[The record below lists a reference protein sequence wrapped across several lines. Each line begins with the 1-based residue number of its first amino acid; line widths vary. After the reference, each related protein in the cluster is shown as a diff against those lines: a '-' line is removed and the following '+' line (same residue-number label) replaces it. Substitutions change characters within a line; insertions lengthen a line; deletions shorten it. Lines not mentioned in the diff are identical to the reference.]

1 MVVYSRND
9 ENARETART
18 VKSLGRKALISK
30 TDVSDAKAV
39 GALFQRVAR
48 ELGRMD
54 ILVNNAGV
62 WLVGPLVDLP
72 EESWDR
78 VLDVD
83 LKGTYLC
90 TQAFARHLKT
100 AGKKGRVG
108 KVVNIGSV
116 HGTRPWRG
124 ASNYAAAKAGLVNLT
139 RAMALELAEYS
150 ITVNVVSPGAI
161 AAGGN
166 AAKSKDPAALKQVE
180 TEVPLKRMGR
190 PEEVA
195 KVVAF
200 LVGREGDYI
209 TGAEIVIDGG
219 LLLYP
224 YTV

>member
-18 VKSLGRKALISK
+18 VKSRGRKALISK

-90 TQAFARHLKT
+90 TQAFAR
-100 AGKKGRVG
+100 R
-108 KVVNIGSV
+108 
-116 HGTRPWRG
+116 
-124 ASNYAAAKAGLVNLT
+124 
-139 RAMALELAEYS
+139 
-150 ITVNVVSPGAI
+150 
-161 AAGGN
+161 
-166 AAKSKDPAALKQVE
+166 Q
-180 TEVPLKRMGR
+180 
-190 PEEVA
+190 
-195 KVVAF
+195 
-200 LVGREGDYI
+200 
-209 TGAEIVIDGG
+209 
-219 LLLYP
+219 
-224 YTV
+224 